1 MAETTTA
8 TANREGRI
16 RYVLVVCVSC
26 LWRACFFFP
35 CSSLLLCMSGATAFA
50 AAVSSGSL
58 FRVSELGAGASAR
71 RSAALVVVGLGCQS
85 GSESAASFLVRFLGR
100 FFLLS
105 GLAFIDVV
113 SATFSAVTHEQY
125 LRAVW

>member
-1 MAETTTA
+1 M
-8 TANREGRI
+8 
-16 RYVLVVCVSC
+16 
-26 LWRACFFFP
+26 
-35 CSSLLLCMSGATAFA
+35 
-50 AAVSSGSL
+50 
-58 FRVSELGAGASAR
+58 
-71 RSAALVVVGLGCQS
+71 
-85 GSESAASFLVRFLGR
+85 VRFLGR